1 MHESSLFISNPRTSH
16 ASGEG
21 RLRDACLIHNLCML
35 EYSHDWPVRLTVLSS
50 LLASHEDDGVRKEKE
65 RLTAACGTRFLVQRL
80 QGYWQMIRKDLT
92 GRSSANQGRTLWLQR
107 QCNNPVGRC
116 NYRPIRCIL
125 SSNIRLMVP
134 TWGSIIQDLTDNRL

>member
-1 MHESSLFISNPRTSH
+1 
-16 ASGEG
+16 
-21 RLRDACLIHNLCML
+21 ML

-116 NYRPIRCIL
+116 DYPDITARHNIYIIFGPFGLAVEPAAAKSLSELLQLIREIL
-125 SSNIRLMVP
+125 EMLEH
-134 TWGSIIQDLTDNRL
+134 

>member
-1 MHESSLFISNPRTSH
+1 
-16 ASGEG
+16 
-21 RLRDACLIHNLCML
+21 ML

-125 SSNIRLMVP
+125 LTSSLIQAVNQEEDAIKFTILGF
-134 TWGSIIQDLTDNRL
+134 TFSNFHNFLGNLWIIFS